1 MKQNSNQTIER
12 WGIRYTGI
20 VQGVGFRPLVSMWAH
35 SLGLTGFVYNDS
47 QGVYVE
53 IQGCTSDLQLFL
65 DAIQDDQ
72 PRLCRITSQRVQ
84 HLTIQNNEVK
94 FSVKTSPL
102 GEEVSTFISADTAPC
117 DDCLKELER
126 DKRRKEYPFINCT
139 NCGPRY
145 TIIKSLPYDRERTTM
160 DEFPMCEA
168 CKAEYEDIEGRRY
181 RAEPNACSLCGP
193 HYTLYKPNR
202 TVVDT
207 VNVWNTT
214 RELINEGSIIAIK
227 GIGGYHLVCDARN
240 DVAVQR
246 LRKRK
251 NRPHKPLAIMVGSL
265 DTAIELVHLGDV
277 ELDILTGMER
287 PIVLLERNHDSL
299 VHLSTHVAPDNH
311 MLGVMLPYTP
321 MHEVL
326 LPSDAAW
333 IMTSGNR
340 SGDPVLYDDNQ
351 AFEELGAV
359 ADYFLVHNR
368 KIYAPLDDSVV
379 TVIHKKPRF
388 IRRSRGY
395 VPEPIHCEISGQT
408 SILAM
413 GSDLKNAFAVNKGSE
428 VLVGPHIGDLQNAST
443 HATLEWTIDRYEKLF
458 SIQPEKII
466 VDSHPQFFSSHLGE
480 RIGKSSQISVIPVQ
494 HHHAHIASVMAE
506 HNLEGPVLGIAMD
519 GTGYGP
525 DGSVWGGEFLLCKGN
540 QYQRLAHIHE
550 APLPGGEK
558 AVSEPWR
565 QALWYIRNYYGND
578 IPPIYQEWMNRLPKG
593 WEILD
598 KALQSTMPMI
608 QATSCGRLFDAVGSL
623 LGLGMIHTYDAQ
635 IAIALE
641 SLCGDEKGILLD
653 YNYDGRILDFTPTV
667 QSIMDGVVKGESRAH
682 LAVSFHKT
690 VAIALCETSAD
701 LMERYNI
708 SDAAI
713 SGGVFQNRKLVELIY
728 RAWHVGNLYMNEAVP
743 SNDGGLAFGQLWI
756 GNQK

>member
-1 MKQNSNQTIER
+1 
-12 WGIRYTGI
+12 
-20 VQGVGFRPLVSMWAH
+20 
-35 SLGLTGFVYNDS
+35 
-47 QGVYVE
+47 
-53 IQGCTSDLQLFL
+53 
-65 DAIQDDQ
+65 
-72 PRLCRITSQRVQ
+72 
-84 HLTIQNNEVK
+84 
-94 FSVKTSPL
+94 
-102 GEEVSTFISADTAPC
+102 
-117 DDCLKELER
+117 
-126 DKRRKEYPFINCT
+126 
-139 NCGPRY
+139 
-145 TIIKSLPYDRERTTM
+145 M

-181 RAEPNACSLCGP
+181 RAEPNACVQCGP

-240 DVAVQR
+240 DAAVQR

-265 DTAIELVHLGDV
+265 DTAIELVHLSDE
-277 ELDILTGMER
+277 ELDVLTGMER
-287 PIVLLERNHDSL
+287 PIVLLKRHTDSG
-299 VHLSTHVAPDNH
+299 VRLSPHVAPDNH

-333 IMTSGNR
+333 VMTSGNR
-340 SGDPVLYDDNQ
+340 SGDPVLYDDDQ
-351 AFEELGAV
+351 AFEELESV

-368 KIYAPLDDSVV
+368 QIYAPLDDSVV
-379 TVIHKKPRF
+379 TVIHNKSRL

-395 VPEPIHCEISGQT
+395 VPEPIHCELSGQ
-408 SILAM
+408 SPILAM
-413 GSDLKNAFAVNKGSE
+413 GSDLKNAFAMNKGSE

-443 HATLEWTIDRYEKLF
+443 HATLEWTIDRYEELF

-466 VDSHPQFFSSHLGE
+466 VDSHPQFFSSLLGE
-480 RIGKSSQISVIPVQ
+480 RIGKSLQIPVIPVQ

-525 DGSVWGGEFLLCKGN
+525 DGTVWGGEFLLCKGD

-565 QALWYIRNYYGND
+565 QALWYIRNYYGD
-578 IPPIYQEWMNRLPKG
+578 DVPPIYQDWMKELPKG
-593 WEILD
+593 WDILD
-598 KALQSTMPMI
+598 KALQSTMPMV

-623 LGLGMIHTYDAQ
+623 LGLGMVHTYDAQ

-641 SLCGDEKGILLD
+641 ALCGDEKGILLD

-667 QSIMDGVVKGESRAH
+667 QSIMDGVVNGESRAH
-682 LAVSFHKT
+682 LAASFHKT
-690 VAIALCETSAD
+690 VAIALCETAAD
-701 LMERYNI
+701 LMERYNV

-728 RAWHVGNLYMNEAVP
+728 RAWHVGDLYMNEAVP

>member
-72 PRLCRITSQRVQ
+72 PRLCRITSQRVE
-84 HLTIQNNEVK
+84 HLTIQNNEVE
-94 FSVKTSPL
+94 FCVKPSPL

-265 DTAIELVHLGDV
+265 DTAIELVHLSDV

-287 PIVLLERNHDSL
+287 PIVLLERNQDSL

-333 IMTSGNR
+333 VMTSGNR

-351 AFEELGAV
+351 AFEELGSV
-359 ADYFLVHNR
+359 ADYFLAHNR

-379 TVIHKKPRF
+379 TVIHKKLRF

-540 QYQRLAHIHE
+540 EYQRLAHIHE

-578 IPPIYQEWMNRLPKG
+578 IPPIYQDWMNRLPKG

-641 SLCGDEKGILLD
+641 ALCGDEKGTLLD

-682 LAVSFHKT
+682 LAASFHKT

-708 SDAAI
+708 GDAAI
-713 SGGVFQNRKLVELIY
+713 SGGVFQNRKLVESIY

-743 SNDGGLAFGQLWI
+743 ANDGGLALGQLWI

>member
-53 IQGCTSDLQLFL
+53 VQGCVGDLQLFL
-65 DAIQDDQ
+65 DAIQDDR
-72 PRLCRITSQRVQ
+72 PRLCRITSQTVE
-84 HLTIQNNEVK
+84 HLTIKNNEVK
-94 FSVKTSPL
+94 FSVNPSPL
-102 GEEVSTFISADTAPC
+102 GEAVSTFISADTAPC
-117 DDCLKELER
+117 ADCLKELQQ

-181 RAEPNACSLCGP
+181 RAEPNACVQCGP

-240 DVAVQR
+240 DAAVQR

-265 DTAIELVHLGDV
+265 DTAIELVHLSDE
-277 ELDILTGMER
+277 ELDVLTGMER
-287 PIVLLERNHDSL
+287 PIVLLKRHTDSG
-299 VHLSTHVAPDNH
+299 VRLSPHVAPDNH

-333 IMTSGNR
+333 VMTSGNR
-340 SGDPVLYDDNQ
+340 SGDPVLYDDDQ
-351 AFEELGAV
+351 AFEELESV

-368 KIYAPLDDSVV
+368 QIYAPLDDSVV
-379 TVIHKKPRF
+379 TVIHNKPRL

-395 VPEPIHCEISGQT
+395 VPEPIHCELSGQ
-408 SILAM
+408 SPILAM
-413 GSDLKNAFAVNKGSE
+413 GSDLKNAFAMNKGSE

-443 HATLEWTIDRYEKLF
+443 HATLEWTIDRYEELF

-480 RIGKSSQISVIPVQ
+480 RIGKSLQIPVISVQ

-525 DGSVWGGEFLLCKGN
+525 DGTVWGGEFLLCKGD

-565 QALWYIRNYYGND
+565 QALWYIRNYYGDNV
-578 IPPIYQEWMNRLPKG
+578 PPIYQDWMKELPKG
-593 WEILD
+593 WDILD
-598 KALQSTMPMI
+598 KALQSTMPMV

-623 LGLGMIHTYDAQ
+623 LGLGMVHTYDAQ

-641 SLCGDEKGILLD
+641 ALCGDEKGILLD

-667 QSIMDGVVKGESRAH
+667 QSIMDGVVNGESRAH
-682 LAVSFHKT
+682 LAASFHKT
-690 VAIALCETSAD
+690 VAIALCETAAD
-701 LMERYNI
+701 LMERYNV

-713 SGGVFQNRKLVELIY
+713 SGGVFQNRKLVDLIY

>member
-265 DTAIELVHLGDV
+265 DTAIELVHLSDV

-287 PIVLLERNHDSL
+287 PIVLLERNQDSL

-333 IMTSGNR
+333 VMTSGNR

-408 SILAM
+408 PILAM
-413 GSDLKNAFAVNKGSE
+413 GSDLKNAFAMNKGSE

-578 IPPIYQEWMNRLPKG
+578 IPPVYQDWMNRLPKG

-743 SNDGGLAFGQLWI
+743 SNDGGLALGQLWI

>member
-65 DAIQDDQ
+65 DAIQDDR
-72 PRLCRITSQRVQ
+72 PRLCRITSQTVE
-84 HLTIQNNEVK
+84 HLTIKNNEVE
-94 FSVKTSPL
+94 FSVKPSPL

-265 DTAIELVHLGDV
+265 DTAIELVHLSDV

-333 IMTSGNR
+333 VMTSGNR
-340 SGDPVLYDDNQ
+340 SGDPVLYDDDQ
-351 AFEELGAV
+351 AFEELGTV

-395 VPEPIHCEISGQT
+395 IPEPIHCEISGQT

-413 GSDLKNAFAVNKGSE
+413 GSDLKNAFAMNKGFE

-443 HATLEWTIDRYEKLF
+443 HTTLEWTIDRYEKLF

-578 IPPIYQEWMNRLPKG
+578 IPPVYQDWMNRLPKG

-743 SNDGGLAFGQLWI
+743 SNDGGLALGQLWI

>member
-53 IQGCTSDLQLFL
+53 VQGCVGDLQLFL
-65 DAIQDDQ
+65 DAIQDDR
-72 PRLCRITSQRVQ
+72 PRLCRITSQTVE
-84 HLTIQNNEVK
+84 HLTIKNNEVE
-94 FSVKTSPL
+94 FSVEPSPL
-102 GEEVSTFISADTAPC
+102 GEAVSTFISADTAPC
-117 DDCLKELER
+117 ADCLKELQQ

-181 RAEPNACSLCGP
+181 RAEPNACVQCGP

-207 VNVWNTT
+207 INVWNTT

-265 DTAIELVHLGDV
+265 DTAIELVHLSDV

-287 PIVLLERNHDSL
+287 PIVLLERNHHSL

-333 IMTSGNR
+333 VMTSGNR

-408 SILAM
+408 PILAM
-413 GSDLKNAFAVNKGSE
+413 GSDLKNAFAMNKGSE

-578 IPPIYQEWMNRLPKG
+578 IPPVYQDWMNRLPKG

-743 SNDGGLAFGQLWI
+743 SNDGGLALGQLWI

>member
-1 MKQNSNQTIER
+1 
-12 WGIRYTGI
+12 
-20 VQGVGFRPLVSMWAH
+20 
-35 SLGLTGFVYNDS
+35 
-47 QGVYVE
+47 
-53 IQGCTSDLQLFL
+53 
-65 DAIQDDQ
+65 
-72 PRLCRITSQRVQ
+72 
-84 HLTIQNNEVK
+84 
-94 FSVKTSPL
+94 
-102 GEEVSTFISADTAPC
+102 
-117 DDCLKELER
+117 
-126 DKRRKEYPFINCT
+126 
-139 NCGPRY
+139 
-145 TIIKSLPYDRERTTM
+145 DRERTTM

-193 HYTLYKPNR
+193 HYTLYKPNH

-214 RELINEGSIIAIK
+214 RELIDEGSIIAIK

-265 DTAIELVHLGDV
+265 DTAIELVHLSDV

-287 PIVLLERNHDSL
+287 PIVLLERNQDSL

-333 IMTSGNR
+333 VMTSGNR

-413 GSDLKNAFAVNKGSE
+413 GSDLKNAFAMNKGSE

-540 QYQRLAHIHE
+540 EYQRLAHIHE

-667 QSIMDGVVKGESRAH
+667 QSIMDGVVKGESKAH
-682 LAVSFHKT
+682 LSASFHKT

-743 SNDGGLAFGQLWI
+743 SNDGGLALGQLWI

>member
-265 DTAIELVHLGDV
+265 DTAIELVHLSDV

-287 PIVLLERNHDSL
+287 PIVLLERNHHSL

-333 IMTSGNR
+333 VMTSGNR
-340 SGDPVLYDDNQ
+340 SGDPVLYNDNQ

-413 GSDLKNAFAVNKGSE
+413 GSDLKNAFAMNKGSE

-525 DGSVWGGEFLLCKGN
+525 DGSVWGGEFLLCKGE

-578 IPPIYQEWMNRLPKG
+578 IPPVYQDWMNRLPKG

-743 SNDGGLAFGQLWI
+743 SNDGGLALGQLWI

>member
-53 IQGCTSDLQLFL
+53 VQGCVDDLQLFL
-65 DAIQDDQ
+65 DAIQDDR
-72 PRLCRITSQRVQ
+72 PRLCRITSQTVQ
-84 HLTIQNNEVK
+84 HLTIKDNEVD
-94 FSVKTSPL
+94 FSVKPSPL
-102 GEEVSTFISADTAPC
+102 GEAVSTFISADTAPC
-117 DDCLKELER
+117 ADCLKELQQ

-181 RAEPNACSLCGP
+181 RAEPNACVQCGP

-240 DVAVQR
+240 DAAVQR

-265 DTAIELVHLGDV
+265 DTAIELVHLSDE
-277 ELDILTGMER
+277 ELDVLTGMER
-287 PIVLLERNHDSL
+287 PIVLLKRHTDSG
-299 VHLSTHVAPDNH
+299 VRLSPHVAPDNH

-333 IMTSGNR
+333 VMTSGNR
-340 SGDPVLYDDNQ
+340 SGDPVLYDDDQ
-351 AFEELGAV
+351 AFEELESV

-368 KIYAPLDDSVV
+368 QIYAPLDDSVV
-379 TVIHKKPRF
+379 TVIHNKPRL

-395 VPEPIHCEISGQT
+395 VPEPIHCELSGQ
-408 SILAM
+408 SPILAM
-413 GSDLKNAFAVNKGSE
+413 GSDLKNAFAMNKGSE

-443 HATLEWTIDRYEKLF
+443 HATLEWTIDRYEELF

-480 RIGKSSQISVIPVQ
+480 RIGKSLQIPLISVQ

-525 DGSVWGGEFLLCKGN
+525 DGTVWGGEFLLCKGDK
-540 QYQRLAHIHE
+540 YQRLAHIHE

-565 QALWYIRNYYGND
+565 QALWYIRNYYGD
-578 IPPIYQEWMNRLPKG
+578 DVPPIYQDWMKELPKG
-593 WEILD
+593 WDILD
-598 KALQSTMPMI
+598 KALQSTMPMV

-623 LGLGMIHTYDAQ
+623 LGLGMVHTYDAQ

-641 SLCGDEKGILLD
+641 ALCGDEKGILLD

-667 QSIMDGVVKGESRAH
+667 QSIMDGVVNGESRAH
-682 LAVSFHKT
+682 LAASFHKT
-690 VAIALCETSAD
+690 VAIALCETAAD
-701 LMERYNI
+701 LMERYNV

-728 RAWHVGNLYMNEAVP
+728 RAWHVGDLYMNEAVP

>member
-72 PRLCRITSQRVQ
+72 PRLCRITSQRVE
-84 HLTIQNNEVK
+84 HLTIQNNEVE
-94 FSVKTSPL
+94 FCVKPSPL

-265 DTAIELVHLGDV
+265 DTAIELVHLSDV

-333 IMTSGNR
+333 VMTSGNR

-413 GSDLKNAFAVNKGSE
+413 GSDLKNAFAMNKGSE

-525 DGSVWGGEFLLCKGN
+525 DGSVWGGEFLLSKGE

-578 IPPIYQEWMNRLPKG
+578 IPAVYQDWMNRLPKG

-743 SNDGGLAFGQLWI
+743 SNDGGLALGQLWI

>member
-265 DTAIELVHLGDV
+265 DTAIELVHLSDV

-525 DGSVWGGEFLLCKGN
+525 DGSVWGGEFLLCKGE

-578 IPPIYQEWMNRLPKG
+578 IPPVYQDWMNRLPKG

-743 SNDGGLAFGQLWI
+743 SNDGGLALGQLWI

>member
-72 PRLCRITSQRVQ
+72 PRLCRITSQRVE
-84 HLTIQNNEVK
+84 HLTIQNNEAE
-94 FSVKTSPL
+94 FSVKPSPL

-214 RELINEGSIIAIK
+214 RALINEGSIIAIK

-265 DTAIELVHLGDV
+265 DTAIELVHLSDV

-287 PIVLLERNHDSL
+287 PIVLLERNHHSL

-333 IMTSGNR
+333 VMTSGNR

-351 AFEELGAV
+351 AFEELGSV

-408 SILAM
+408 PILAM
-413 GSDLKNAFAVNKGSE
+413 GSDLKNAFAMNKGSE

-480 RIGKSSQISVIPVQ
+480 RIGKDSLISVIPVQ

-540 QYQRLAHIHE
+540 EYQRLAHIHE

-578 IPPIYQEWMNRLPKG
+578 IPPIYQDWMNRLPKG

-608 QATSCGRLFDAVGSL
+608 QATSCGRLFDAAGSL

-667 QSIMDGVVKGESRAH
+667 QSIMDGVVKGESKAH
-682 LAVSFHKT
+682 LSASFHKT

-743 SNDGGLAFGQLWI
+743 SNDGGLALGQLWI

>member
-53 IQGCTSDLQLFL
+53 IQGYTSDLQLFL

-72 PRLCRITSQRVQ
+72 PRLCRITSQRVE
-84 HLTIQNNEVK
+84 HLTIQNNEVE

-265 DTAIELVHLGDV
+265 DTAIELVHLSDV

-333 IMTSGNR
+333 VMTSGNR

-413 GSDLKNAFAVNKGSE
+413 GSDLKNAFAMNKGSE

-458 SIQPEKII
+458 SIQPEKIM

-540 QYQRLAHIHE
+540 EYQRLAHIHE

-578 IPPIYQEWMNRLPKG
+578 IPPIYQDWMNRLPKG

-608 QATSCGRLFDAVGSL
+608 QATSCGRLFDAAGSL

-667 QSIMDGVVKGESRAH
+667 QSIMDGVVKGKSKAH
-682 LAVSFHKT
+682 LSASFHKT

-743 SNDGGLAFGQLWI
+743 SNDGGLALGQLWI

>member
-265 DTAIELVHLGDV
+265 DTAIELVHLSDV

-287 PIVLLERNHDSL
+287 PIVLLERNHHSL

-333 IMTSGNR
+333 VMTSGNR

-413 GSDLKNAFAVNKGSE
+413 GSDLKNAFAMNKGSE

-578 IPPIYQEWMNRLPKG
+578 IPPVYQDWMNRLPKG

-667 QSIMDGVVKGESRAH
+667 QSIMDGVVKGESKAH
-682 LAVSFHKT
+682 LSASFHKT

-743 SNDGGLAFGQLWI
+743 SNDGGLALGQLWI

>member
-265 DTAIELVHLGDV
+265 DTAIELVHLSDV

-458 SIQPEKII
+458 SIQPEKIM

-743 SNDGGLAFGQLWI
+743 SNDGGLALGQLWI

>member
-72 PRLCRITSQRVQ
+72 PRLCRITSQRVE
-84 HLTIQNNEVK
+84 HLTIQNNEAE
-94 FSVKTSPL
+94 FSVKPSPV

-265 DTAIELVHLGDV
+265 DTAIELVHLSDV

-287 PIVLLERNHDSL
+287 PIVLLERNHHSL

-333 IMTSGNR
+333 VMTSGNR

-351 AFEELGAV
+351 AFEELGSV

-540 QYQRLAHIHE
+540 EYQRLAHIHE

-578 IPPIYQEWMNRLPKG
+578 IPPIYQDWMNRLPKG

-641 SLCGDEKGILLD
+641 SLCGDEKGTLLD

-667 QSIMDGVVKGESRAH
+667 QSIMDGVVIGESRAH
-682 LAVSFHKT
+682 LAASFHKT

-743 SNDGGLAFGQLWI
+743 SNDGGLALGQLWI

>member
-265 DTAIELVHLGDV
+265 DTAIELVHLSDV

-287 PIVLLERNHDSL
+287 PIVLLERNHHSL

-333 IMTSGNR
+333 VMTSGNR

-408 SILAM
+408 PILAM
-413 GSDLKNAFAVNKGSE
+413 GSDLKNAFAMNKGSE

-458 SIQPEKII
+458 SIRPEKII

-540 QYQRLAHIHE
+540 EYQRLAHIHE

-578 IPPIYQEWMNRLPKG
+578 IPPIYQDWMNRLPKG

-743 SNDGGLAFGQLWI
+743 SNDGGLALGQLWI

>member
-53 IQGCTSDLQLFL
+53 IQGYTSDLQLFL

-72 PRLCRITSQRVQ
+72 PRLCRITSQRVE
-84 HLTIQNNEVK
+84 HLTIQNNEVE

-265 DTAIELVHLGDV
+265 DTAIELVHLSDV

-333 IMTSGNR
+333 VMTSGNR

-413 GSDLKNAFAVNKGSE
+413 GSDLKNAFAMNKGSE

-458 SIQPEKII
+458 SIQPEKIM

-540 QYQRLAHIHE
+540 EYQRLAHIHE

-578 IPPIYQEWMNRLPKG
+578 IPPIYQDWMNRLPKG

-608 QATSCGRLFDAVGSL
+608 QATSCGRLFDAAGSL

-667 QSIMDGVVKGESRAH
+667 QSIMDGVVKGESKAH
-682 LAVSFHKT
+682 LSASFHKT

-743 SNDGGLAFGQLWI
+743 SNDGGLALGQLWI

>member
-265 DTAIELVHLGDV
+265 DTAIELVHLSDV

-287 PIVLLERNHDSL
+287 PIVLLERNHHSL

-333 IMTSGNR
+333 VMTSGNR

-408 SILAM
+408 PILAM
-413 GSDLKNAFAVNKGSE
+413 GSDLKNAFAMNKGSE

-480 RIGKSSQISVIPVQ
+480 RIGKSSQISVIPIQ

-540 QYQRLAHIHE
+540 EYQRLAHIHE

-578 IPPIYQEWMNRLPKG
+578 IPPIYQDWMNRLPKG

-667 QSIMDGVVKGESRAH
+667 QSIMDGVVKGESKAH
-682 LAVSFHKT
+682 LSASFHKT

-743 SNDGGLAFGQLWI
+743 SNDGGLALGQLWI

>member
-265 DTAIELVHLGDV
+265 DTAIELVHLSDV

-333 IMTSGNR
+333 VMTSGNR

-408 SILAM
+408 PILAM
-413 GSDLKNAFAVNKGSE
+413 GSDLKNAFAMNKGSE

-550 APLPGGEK
+550 APLLGGEK

-578 IPPIYQEWMNRLPKG
+578 IPPVYQDWMNRLPKG

-743 SNDGGLAFGQLWI
+743 SNDGGLALGQLWI